1 MHSNIF
7 VLYLFSLVANAI
19 SAIYRNVQF
28 KKALLYI
35 HLTFNLYMTYTGELY
50 SSGLFSSNICHCF
63 CLREDTKPF
72 GNFTD
77 YGDTLFQT
85 PDAVA
90 SSCVYQ

>member
-19 SAIYRNVQF
+19 SAIYRNAQF

-72 GNFTD
+72 GDFTD